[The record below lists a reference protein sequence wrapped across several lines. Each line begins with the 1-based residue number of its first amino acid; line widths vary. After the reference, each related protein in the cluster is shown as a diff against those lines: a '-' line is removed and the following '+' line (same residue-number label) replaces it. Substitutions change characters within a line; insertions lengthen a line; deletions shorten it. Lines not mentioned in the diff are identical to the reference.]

1 MASPEARNQNKQI
14 FNRKLAGHQAG
25 NMRRATCGAGN
36 RASDFGISA
45 LQSPLCSQR
54 GV

>member
-1 MASPEARNQNKQI
+1 MASPEARKQNKQI
-14 FNRKLAGHQAG
+14 FNRKLAGNMAG
-25 NMRRATCGAGN
+25 HMARNMASN
-36 RASDFGISA
+36 QASDFGISA

>member
-1 MASPEARNQNKQI
+1 MASPEARKQNKQI
-14 FNRKLAGHQAG
+14 FNRKLSGHQAG
-25 NMRRATCGAGN
+25 NMAGN
-36 RASDFGISA
+36 QASDFGISA

>member
-1 MASPEARNQNKQI
+1 MASPEARKQNKQI
-14 FNRKLAGHQAG
+14 FKRKLAGHQAG
-25 NMRRATCGAGN
+25 NMARNMAGN